1 MNLRLILLRNLDEL
15 SGRGGDEYSL
25 EARKTVEGAGDVMRD
40 SIETAA
46 SPYTGSSLEALSRP
60 PIDQHLERIALL
72 MDRAIRIPGTDV
84 RFGLDPVIGFFFPV
98 AGDAIGAIV
107 SAYIVFVSVR
117 YGLPKIVI
125 ARMVFN
131 IAADFVVGSIP
142 FLGDAADFV
151 WKVNTRNLRLLN
163 KYASGKRGSFWSD
176 WAWVLILFGVLLML
190 VFGVIA
196 LIFWSIK
203 ASGLI

>member
-1 MNLRLILLRNLDEL
+1 MLDSSSSNRDLIERAR
-15 SGRGGDEYSL
+15 SPQTGTGL
-25 EARKTVEGAGDVMRD
+25 ER
-40 SIETAA
+40 
-46 SPYTGSSLEALSRP
+46 LSRP

-72 MDRAIRIPGTDV
+72 MDRSIRIPGTSI
-84 RFGLDPVIGFFFPV
+84 RFGLDPVIGLFFPV

-107 SAYIVFVSVR
+107 SAYIVLVSVR

-142 FLGDAADFV
+142 LVGDAADFV

-176 WAWVLILFGVLLML
+176 WAWVFLLFGALFLLM
-190 VFGVIA
+190 FGAFA
-196 LIFWSIK
+196 LIYYTIK
-203 ASGLI
+203 ATGMGLI

>member
-1 MNLRLILLRNLDEL
+1 MTRDPVEL
-15 SGRGGDEYSL
+15 AS
-25 EARKTVEGAGDVMRD
+25 
-40 SIETAA
+40 
-46 SPYTGSSLEALSRP
+46 SPYIPSAIGVLPRP

-72 MDRAIRIPGTDV
+72 MDRSIRIPGTRI
-84 RFGLDPVIGFFFPV
+84 RFGIDPVIGFLFPV

-107 SAYIVFVSVR
+107 SAYIVLVSVK

-163 KYASGKRGSFWSD
+163 QYASGKRGSFWSD
-176 WAWVLILFGVLLML
+176 WAWVLILFGVLLL
-190 VFGVIA
+190 LLSSVIA
-196 LIFWSIK
+196 LIFWALK
-203 ASGLI
+203 ASGRWML

>member
-1 MNLRLILLRNLDEL
+1 MLD
-15 SGRGGDEYSL
+15 SSSSN
-25 EARKTVEGAGDVMRD
+25 RD
-40 SIETAA
+40 SID
-46 SPYTGSSLEALSRP
+46 GALSPPTGTGLKSFTRP
-60 PIDQHLERIALL
+60 PIDQHLERITLL
-72 MDRAIRIPGTDV
+72 MDKSVRIPGTGIT
-84 RFGLDPVIGFFFPV
+84 FGLDPIIGLVFPV

-142 FLGDAADFV
+142 LVGDAVDFV

-176 WAWVLILFGVLLML
+176 WAWLFLLFAGLFLLVLGAL
-190 VFGVIA
+190 A
-196 LIFWSIK
+196 LIYYSIK
-203 ASGLI
+203 STGMGLI

>member
-1 MNLRLILLRNLDEL
+1 MKNSGNLFPPPQSSNLE
-15 SGRGGDEYSL
+15 SL
-25 EARKTVEGAGDVMRD
+25 ELDGRLQRA
-40 SIETAA
+40 
-46 SPYTGSSLEALSRP
+46 SRP
-60 PIDQHLERIALL
+60 PIDDHLERIALL
-72 MDRAIRIPGTDV
+72 MDRAIRVPGTDL
-84 RFGLDPVIGFFFPV
+84 RFGLDPIIGFFLPV
-98 AGDAIGAIV
+98 AGDAIGAII

-163 KYASGKRGSFWSD
+163 KYASGEGRSFWSD
-176 WAWVLILFGVLLML
+176 WAWFFILLGVLFALMVGGL
-190 VFGVIA
+190 VFVYYAFKSAGI
-196 LIFWSIK
+196 
-203 ASGLI
+203 GLI

>member
-1 MNLRLILLRNLDEL
+1 MSN
-15 SGRGGDEYSL
+15 SGKVFGDPQASGSESL
-25 EARKTVEGAGDVMRD
+25 ERAYANAKLQP
-40 SIETAA
+40 A
-46 SPYTGSSLEALSRP
+46 SGP
-60 PIDQHLERIALL
+60 PLDQHLERITLL
-72 MDRAIRIPGTDV
+72 MDKAIRIPGTNIQ
-84 RFGLDPVIGFFFPV
+84 FGLDPILGLFLPV

-131 IAADFVVGSIP
+131 VAADFAVGCIP

-163 KYASGKRGSFWSD
+163 KYASGEGRSFWSD
-176 WAWVLILFGVLLML
+176 WAWLFVLLGGLFLLVVGGL
-190 VFGVIA
+190 VFVYYALKAAGV
-196 LIFWSIK
+196 
-203 ASGLI
+203 GLI

>member
-1 MNLRLILLRNLDEL
+1 MSDQ
-15 SGRGGDEYSL
+15 RGDADFPTLKPSAEG
-25 EARKTVEGAGDVMRD
+25 VEGLTRNSVEIAP
-40 SIETAA
+40 
-46 SPYTGSSLEALSRP
+46 SPNIPSVIGVLPRP
-60 PIDQHLERIALL
+60 PIDKHLERIALL
-72 MDRAIRIPGTDV
+72 MDQSIRIPGTDI
-84 RFGLDPVIGFFFPV
+84 RFGIDPVIGFFFPV

-107 SAYIVFVSVR
+107 SAYIVLVSVK

-176 WAWVLILFGVLLML
+176 WAWVLILFGVLFVLL
-190 VFGVIA
+190 FGVIA
-196 LIFWSIK
+196 LIFWAFK
-203 ASGLI
+203 ASGRWMI

>member
-1 MNLRLILLRNLDEL
+1 MTKPGNLVSDSSYPNQ
-15 SGRGGDEYSL
+15 
-25 EARKTVEGAGDVMRD
+25 D
-40 SIETAA
+40 SIERTAL
-46 SPYTGSSLEALSRP
+46 PRTSSGLEPLSRP
-60 PIDQHLERIALL
+60 PIDQHLERIGLL
-72 MDRAIRIPGTDV
+72 MDKSIRIPGTEIT
-84 RFGLDPVIGFFFPV
+84 FGLDPVIGLFFPV

-107 SAYIVFVSVR
+107 SAYIVLVSVR

-176 WAWVLILFGVLLML
+176 WAWVFVLLGVLFL
-190 VFGVIA
+190 
-196 LIFWSIK
+196 LIVGGMVLIYYAIK
-203 ASGLI
+203 ATGMELI

>member
-1 MNLRLILLRNLDEL
+1 
-15 SGRGGDEYSL
+15 
-25 EARKTVEGAGDVMRD
+25 VRD
-40 SIETAA
+40 SRISKQSSIESESLTQAA
-46 SPYTGSSLEALSRP
+46 SSSPVLSP

-72 MDRAIRIPGTDV
+72 MDRSVRIPGTDI

-107 SAYIVFVSVR
+107 SAYIVLVSVR

-142 FLGDAADFV
+142 FVGDAADFV

-163 KYASGKRGSFWSD
+163 KFASGRRGSFWSD
-176 WAWVLILFGVLLML
+176 WAWVFVLFGVL
-190 VFGVIA
+190 FGLILGA
-196 LIFWSIK
+196 LILIYYALK
-203 ASGLI
+203 ATGRGLI

>member
-1 MNLRLILLRNLDEL
+1 MVQDPGNRDLINQSLDLRTGAPLR
-15 SGRGGDEYSL
+15 
-25 EARKTVEGAGDVMRD
+25 
-40 SIETAA
+40 
-46 SPYTGSSLEALSRP
+46 PYDRP

-72 MDRAIRIPGTDV
+72 MDGSIRIPGTGIK
-84 RFGLDPVIGFFFPV
+84 FGIDPIIGFFFPV
-98 AGDAIGAIV
+98 AGDAIGAVI

-163 KYASGKRGSFWSD
+163 KYASGTRGSFWSD
-176 WAWVLILFGVLLML
+176 WAWLFILLAVLFAV
-190 VFGVIA
+190 VFGGIA
-196 LIFWSIK
+196 LIFYAFK
-203 ASGLI
+203 ATGMGLF

>member
-1 MNLRLILLRNLDEL
+1 MVKPGNLVSDSSYPNQ
-15 SGRGGDEYSL
+15 
-25 EARKTVEGAGDVMRD
+25 D
-40 SIETAA
+40 SIERT
-46 SPYTGSSLEALSRP
+46 SLPQTGSGPGPLSRP

-72 MDRAIRIPGTDV
+72 MDKSIRIPGTQIT
-84 RFGLDPVIGFFFPV
+84 FGLDPVIGLFFPV

-176 WAWVLILFGVLLML
+176 WAWVFVLLGVLFLLIVGGL
-190 VFGVIA
+190 V
-196 LIFWSIK
+196 LIYYAIK
-203 ASGLI
+203 ATGMGLI

>member
-1 MNLRLILLRNLDEL
+1 MQDFKSSNRGLIERLP
-15 SGRGGDEYSL
+15 
-25 EARKTVEGAGDVMRD
+25 
-40 SIETAA
+40 A
-46 SPYTGSSLEALSRP
+46 SPDGPGLPALSRP

-72 MDRAIRIPGTDV
+72 MDKAVRIPGTDI

-107 SAYIVFVSVR
+107 SAYIVLVSVR
-117 YGLPKIVI
+117 YGLPKVVI

-131 IAADFVVGSIP
+131 IAADFIVGCIP

-176 WAWVLILFGVLLML
+176 WAWVFVLLGVLLL
-190 VFGVIA
+190 LILGGIA
-196 LIFWSIK
+196 LIYYAIK
-203 ASGLI
+203 STGMGLI

>member
-1 MNLRLILLRNLDEL
+1 
-15 SGRGGDEYSL
+15 
-25 EARKTVEGAGDVMRD
+25 
-40 SIETAA
+40 
-46 SPYTGSSLEALSRP
+46 
-60 PIDQHLERIALL
+60 
-72 MDRAIRIPGTDV
+72 MDRSIRIPGTRI
-84 RFGLDPVIGFFFPV
+84 RFGIDPVIGFLFPV

-107 SAYIVFVSVR
+107 SAYIVLVSVK

-163 KYASGKRGSFWSD
+163 QYASGKRGSFWSD
-176 WAWVLILFGVLLML
+176 WAWVLILFGLLL
-190 VFGVIA
+190 LLLSSVIA
-196 LIFWSIK
+196 LIVWAFK
-203 ASGLI
+203 ASGRWML

>member
-1 MNLRLILLRNLDEL
+1 MVKPRNPSSDTIYAKPLPGEL
-15 SGRGGDEYSL
+15 AGI
-25 EARKTVEGAGDVMRD
+25 GAG
-40 SIETAA
+40 
-46 SPYTGSSLEALSRP
+46 PGSLTRP

-72 MDRAIRIPGTDV
+72 MDKAIRIPGTDIT
-84 RFGLDPVIGFFFPV
+84 FGLDPIIGFFFPV

-107 SAYIVFVSVR
+107 SAYIVLVSVR

-142 FLGDAADFV
+142 FLGDAADVV

-163 KYASGKRGSFWSD
+163 KYGSGERGSFWSD
-176 WAWVLILFGVLLML
+176 WAWLFVLMGVLFLL
-190 VFGVIA
+190 IVGA
-196 LIFWSIK
+196 L
-203 ASGLI
+203 GLIYYAFKEAGIGLI

>member
-1 MNLRLILLRNLDEL
+1 VL
-15 SGRGGDEYSL
+15 SPKTGTGL
-25 EARKTVEGAGDVMRD
+25 EPLT
-40 SIETAA
+40 
-46 SPYTGSSLEALSRP
+46 RP
-60 PIDQHLERIALL
+60 PIDQHLERITLL
-72 MDRAIRIPGTDV
+72 MDKSIRIPGTGIT
-84 RFGLDPVIGFFFPV
+84 FGLDPVIGLLFPV

-107 SAYIVFVSVR
+107 SAYIVLVSVR

-142 FLGDAADFV
+142 LVGDAADFV

-176 WAWVLILFGVLLML
+176 WAWVFLLFGALFLLM
-190 VFGVIA
+190 FGALA
-196 LIFWSIK
+196 LIYYTIK
-203 ASGLI
+203 ATGMGLI